1 MTINRNNYEEY
12 FLLYVDRELGRDEQV
27 MVEDYVRLNP
37 DLEREFN
44 LLKQTTAIPPVMVFE
59 GKEAL
64 LKEEKKRRI
73 FPLFW
78 MRIAAT
84 LIILLAGGWF
94 LLVITGKTKR
104 HAENI
109 TASNQMAIHQ
119 DGNKTKVPEPSVKP
133 ANQGNPENL
142 QKDNPVAV
150 TSSANGQKED
160 LVSGTKTKSI
170 SGKKTNPGVGTNPSN
185 GHYIKPD
192 PADNPEKNSPE
203 PNEVLDPSTKL
214 PSTKVDI
221 SDIAQNNKLPQI
233 NAANP
238 STVNPPSLSSLKTAG
253 EADRFGGQGHQPS
266 SERPSTIN
274 YQPSTIP
281 PPSTVN
287 RQPSTNPDNSQSILV
302 FNNNNK
308 TVTGF
313 FKKLLAKSGDEQ
325 VTADNR
331 KRKIKISVFQFN
343 VSK

>member
-12 FLLYVDRELGRDEQV
+12 FLLYIDRELGRDEQL

-37 DLEREFN
+37 DLGKEFN

-64 LKEEKKRRI
+64 LKEEKERRI

-84 LIILLAGGWF
+84 LVILLAGGWF
-94 LLVITGKTKR
+94 LLVITGKTKK
-104 HAENI
+104 HAEN
-109 TASNQMAIHQ
+109 TSASNQMAIHQ

-150 TSSANGQKED
+150 TGSANGQKEN

-170 SGKKTNPGVGTNPSN
+170 SGKNTNPGVGTNPSN
-185 GHYIKPD
+185 RHYIKPD
-192 PADNPEKNSPE
+192 PTDNPEKSGPE
-203 PNEVLDPSTKL
+203 PDEAL
-214 PSTKVDI
+214 
-221 SDIAQNNKLPQI
+221 
-233 NAANP
+233 NP
-238 STVNPPSLSSLKTAG
+238 STVNRQPSTEHPSTIN
-253 EADRFGGQGHQPS
+253 HQPS
-266 SERPSTIN
+266 TKADIPDITENNKLLQINVPNPSTVNRQLSTERPSTIN
-274 YQPSTIP
+274 HQPSTIP
-281 PPSTVN
+281 PPPTVN

>member
-12 FLLYVDRELGRDEQV
+12 FLLYIDRELGHDEQL

-37 DLEREFN
+37 DLEKEFS

-64 LKEEKKRRI
+64 LKEEKERRI

-94 LLVITGKTKR
+94 LLVITGRKG
-104 HAENI
+104 HPENI
-109 TASNQMAIHQ
+109 TASNQIAIRK
-119 DGNKTKVPEPSVKP
+119 DGNKTKIPELSAKP
-133 ANQGNPENL
+133 ANQLNSENAENL
-142 QKDNPVAV
+142 QGENPVAV
-150 TSSANGQKED
+150 TSSANGQKEN
-160 LVSGTKTKSI
+160 LIGGTKTKSV
-170 SGKKTNPGVGTNPSN
+170 SGKKANPAVGTNPS
-185 GHYIKPD
+185 
-192 PADNPEKNSPE
+192 
-203 PNEVLDPSTKL
+203 
-214 PSTKVDI
+214 
-221 SDIAQNNKLPQI
+221 
-233 NAANP
+233 
-238 STVNPPSLSSLKTAG
+238 NPPSLSSLKTAD
-253 EADRFGGQGHQPS
+253 EADRFGGQGRQPSTNSDIPDVAQNNQLPEINVPNPSIVHPPSLSSLKTVAEVDRFGGQGHQPS
-266 SERPSTIN
+266 TA
-274 YQPSTIP
+274 

-287 RQPSTNPDNSQSILV
+287 GQPSTNPDNSQSILV

-313 FKKLLAKSGDEQ
+313 FKKLLAKSGNEQ